1 MASYMG
7 EGEDLFCQE
16 NKRLIQSIVKEQ
28 DLNLIGIMKADGHT
42 YYNNG
47 ARKNVKNRGYFKKVM
62 QGQKIMSP
70 PLESKVDG
78 RTKVILAVPIYRNGK
93 VTGALGA
100 SYNVGALNQMLF
112 NDIYDGIGF
121 SMIIDTSGKIIS
133 FDSGLSY

>member
-1 MASYMG
+1 
-7 EGEDLFCQE
+7 
-16 NKRLIQSIVKEQ
+16 
-28 DLNLIGIMKADGHT
+28 MKADGDT

-70 PLESKVDG
+70 PIESKVDG

-112 NDIYDGIGF
+112 NDIF
-121 SMIIDTSGKIIS
+121 AFVTQIIANNHYLQTLITASSCQEFIDLL
-133 FDSGLSY
+133 LSYLS